1 MPWKIEAGS
10 FVSLSLMATS
20 AQGEL
25 AGMEKRERKVLEEE
39 AKICGEPSRGAEASR
54 IVS

>member
-1 MPWKIEAGS
+1 MT
-10 FVSLSLMATS
+10 TS

-25 AGMEKRERKVLEEE
+25 VGMEKLERRVLEDE
-39 AKICGEPSRGAEASR
+39 AKICGEPSRGAEALR